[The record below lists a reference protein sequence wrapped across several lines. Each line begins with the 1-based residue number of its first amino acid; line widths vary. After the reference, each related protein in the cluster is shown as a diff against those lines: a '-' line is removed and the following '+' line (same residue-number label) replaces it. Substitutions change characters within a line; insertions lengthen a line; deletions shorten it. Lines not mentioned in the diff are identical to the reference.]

1 MRWQR
6 NNLLNEDETPEEQL
20 SQVEIGDLLYRELKV
35 MIVDMFKE
43 LWWRMDP

>member
-6 NNLLNEDETPEEQL
+6 KNLLNEDETPEEQL
-20 SQVEIGDLLYRELKV
+20 SQVETGDLPYRELKV

-43 LWWRMDP
+43 LWWRMDA

>member
-6 NNLLNEDETPEEQL
+6 NNLLNEDETPKEQL
-20 SQVEIGDLLYRELKV
+20 SQVETGDLPYRELKV

-43 LWWRMDP
+43 LWWRMDA